1 MKILFSQLLIL
12 FATNLLI
19 AQNNTKIIES
29 KGEAVVK
36 WNMNTE
42 SKDLAKSRALELAK
56 DNSINP
62 IHA

>member
-19 AQNNTKIIES
+19 AQNNAKIIES
-29 KGEAVVK
+29 KGEAAVK